1 MNERKVY
8 PTSGENGRKLYVLA
22 PQKVVAVDG
31 VEDGNVIVRRRSGS
45 MDIEGMNFH
54 YIVLDEMY
62 DDVPWTEMH
71 NSYGWPEHLILNT
84 EDGTVTN
91 PSA

>member
-1 MNERKVY
+1 MKERKVY
-8 PTSGENGRKLYVLA
+8 LTSGENGKKLYVLA
-22 PQKVVAVDG
+22 PQKVVAIEG
-31 VEDGNVIVRRRSGS
+31 IEDGNVIVRRRSGS

-54 YIVLDEMY
+54 YLVLDEMY
-62 DDVPWTEMH
+62 DDVPLEEMH
-71 NSYGWPEHLILNT
+71 NYNWPNHLILNT

>member
-1 MNERKVY
+1 MKERKVY
-8 PTSGENGRKLYVLA
+8 LTSGENGKKLYVLA
-22 PQKVVAVDG
+22 PQKVVAIEG
-31 VEDGNVIVRRRSGS
+31 IEDGNVIVRRRSGS

-54 YIVLDEMY
+54 YLVLDEMF
-62 DDVPWTEMH
+62 DDVPLEEMH
-71 NSYGWPEHLILNT
+71 TYNWPNHLILNT